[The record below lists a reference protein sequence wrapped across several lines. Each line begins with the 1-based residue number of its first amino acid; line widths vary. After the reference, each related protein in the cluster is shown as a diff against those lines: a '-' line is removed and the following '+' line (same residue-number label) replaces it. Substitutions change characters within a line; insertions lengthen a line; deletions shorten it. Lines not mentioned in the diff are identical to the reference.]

1 MPVRQKKS
9 MDDALA
15 CPRDHEKLED
25 YCREGE
31 FTNEAMARPFLR
43 EIKKLMDCARQHGT
57 SPDEVVLMLSYSVG
71 VNSLR
76 LICWDQFKVC
86 LDIICQ
92 FVGDEKYKLFDPPFY
107 ARLKQERIAVA
118 EEAAETGVDEK
129 TISLRKASRAIEALR
144 MRSKAVAA

>member
-9 MDDALA
+9 MNDALA

-57 SPDEVVLMLSYSVG
+57 SPDEVLLMLSYSVG
-71 VNSLR
+71 IQSLR
-76 LICWDQFKVC
+76 DIRWDQFKVC
-86 LDIICQ
+86 LDILCN
-92 FVGDEKYKLFDPPFY
+92 FTGDEKYKLFDPPFY
-107 ARLKQERIAVA
+107 ARLKNERIAVA
-118 EEAAETGVDEK
+118 EEAAETGLDEK
-129 TISLRKASRAIEALR
+129 TISMRKTMRALEAMKTR
-144 MRSKAVAA
+144 GAVLA